1 MNEDNENEESQEPGE
16 EKKGFFSR
24 LFSGSNGKEKCKGME
39 GLIDEGQKIM
49 SAKISL
55 EALDAAIIASAQK
68 VEHYEISGY
77 GAARAYASE
86 LNLDEVQKLLEQTL
100 NEEYEADDRLT
111 ALALKRVNLDAEK
124 ADITGSKGR
133 TKNDREN
140 EQTQRGGLSAK
151 KSGPREQKSSEKK
164 NSSAHKTGGSKK
176 ANSAARANATKSA
189 SSKRKSDNKP
199 RNQKNKKNAPKRVQ
213 NKSKKAGSKR
223 KAPAA

>member
-77 GAARAYASE
+77 GTARAYASE

-111 ALALKRVNLDAEK
+111 ALALKRVNLDAEM
-124 ADITGSKGR
+124 AEVTGSKGR
-133 TKNDREN
+133 TKNQGAN
-140 EQTQRGGLSAK
+140 KQPQRGAAPAK
-151 KSGPREQKSSEKK
+151 KSGPKEKRSSGEKK
-164 NSSAHKTGGSKK
+164 NSSSGKSGGSQK
-176 ANSAARANATKSA
+176 ANATKSA
-189 SSKRKSDNKP
+189 SSKRKSDNRP
-199 RNQKNKKNAPKRVQ
+199 GNQNNKKNAPKRPQ